1 MTTLTIGQLAKACE
15 VNIDTIRYYERKN
28 ILAPSARTDTGY
40 RLYSKDSI
48 SRLNFIRSA
57 QSLGF
62 TLQEITELLNIT
74 MSPSADCGDI
84 QSKAQQKADEI
95 ETKISNLQSIKD
107 ALQTLADSCPGAGK
121 PISECNILQYLNQA
135 S

>member
-40 RLYSKDSI
+40 RLYSEDSI

-62 TLQEITELLNIT
+62 TLL
-74 MSPSADCGDI
+74 
-84 QSKAQQKADEI
+84 
-95 ETKISNLQSIKD
+95 
-107 ALQTLADSCPGAGK
+107 
-121 PISECNILQYLNQA
+121 
-135 S
+135 